1 MTFLTELLDAT
12 RRRIGELHELVTP
25 EALEQRI
32 ASVEAPRGF
41 RRALAGDDVA
51 IIAEIKR
58 ATPSKGLLR
67 ADLNAGATARSYA
80 EGGAA
85 AISVVTEPKHF
96 QGTIEDFT
104 AARGAGV
111 PVLRKDFILDPMQVF
126 EARAWGADAVL
137 LIVRILSDDELKPLM
152 TATRSLGMDALV
164 EVFDEGDLDRAL
176 DAGATLVG
184 VNHRDLETFEV
195 DPGRT
200 AELAPRIP
208 DAATVVALSGV
219 SARADVEALG
229 AAGADAVLVGEHL
242 VTADDPAAAVRAL
255 RGGA

>member
-1 MTFLTELLDAT
+1 MTFLEELVDST

-32 ASVEAPRGF
+32 ASVETPRGF
-41 RRALAGDDVA
+41 HKALARDDVA
-51 IIAEIKR
+51 IVAEIKR

-67 ADLNAGATARSYA
+67 ADLNAGATARAYA
-80 EGGAA
+80 AGGAA

-104 AARGAGV
+104 AARGAGL

-137 LIVRILSDDELKPLM
+137 LIVRILSDDDLTTLM
-152 TATRSLGMDALV
+152 KAARSLGIDALV
-164 EVFDEGDLDRAL
+164 EVFDEADLERAAS
-176 DAGATLVG
+176 AGAKLIG
-184 VNHRDLETFEV
+184 VNHRDLDTFEV
-195 DPGRT
+195 DDERT
-200 AELAPRIP
+200 AKLAPRMP
-208 DAATVVALSGV
+208 DDAVLVALSGV
-219 SARADVEALG
+219 SNRADVEALA

-242 VTADDPAAAVRAL
+242 VTAEDPAAAVRSL
-255 RGGA
+255 RGVA